1 MTRII
6 RIILIEG
13 YICIVKKII
22 FLLALFMLLKPA
34 FPVIDYVVNYDYI
47 SKVLCVNKAKPKLQC
62 NGKCH
67 LMKEL
72 AKSSESET
80 PISSD
85 KKMASQQCEVLFLE
99 EIKSFKIAPIYFFET
114 QQVNTNY
121 SNLYFRLNSA
131 SVFRPPIFIS

>member
-1 MTRII
+1 MKT
-6 RIILIEG
+6 
-13 YICIVKKII
+13 YICIVKKIL
-22 FLLALFMLLKPA
+22 FLLALFMLLKPVL
-34 FPVIDYVVNYDYI
+34 PVVDYVVNYEYI
-47 SKVLCVNKAKPKLQC
+47 STVLCENKAKPKMEC

-72 AKSSESET
+72 AKTSENEA

-85 KKMASQQCEVLFLE
+85 KKIASQQFEVLFLE
-99 EIKSFKIAPIYFFET
+99 EIKSIKITPIYLFEKQT
-114 QQVNTNY
+114 ANSNY

>member
-1 MTRII
+1 
-6 RIILIEG
+6 
-13 YICIVKKII
+13 
-22 FLLALFMLLKPA
+22 MLLKPA
-34 FPVIDYVVNYDYI
+34 LPVIDYVINYEYI

-62 NGKCH
+62 SGKCH

-72 AKSSESET
+72 AKSSEKEA

-85 KKMASQQCEVLFLE
+85 KKMASQQYEVLFLE
-99 EIKSFKIAPIYFFET
+99 EIKLFKVTPIYFFET
-114 QQVNTNY
+114 QKTNSDY

>member
-1 MTRII
+1 MKA
-6 RIILIEG
+6 
-13 YICIVKKII
+13 YICVVKNIL
-22 FLLALFMLLKPA
+22 FLLALFMLLKPVL
-34 FPVIDYVVNYDYI
+34 PVIDYVVNYEYI
-47 SKVLCVNKAKPKLQC
+47 SKVLCVNKAKPKMHC

-72 AKSSESET
+72 AKTSENEA

-85 KKMASQQCEVLFLE
+85 KKVPSRQFEVLFLE
-99 EIKSFKIAPIYFFET
+99 EIKSFKIAPVYFFET
-114 QQVNTNY
+114 EKTNSNY

>member
-1 MTRII
+1 
-6 RIILIEG
+6 
-13 YICIVKKII
+13 
-22 FLLALFMLLKPA
+22 MLLKPA
-34 FPVIDYVVNYDYI
+34 LPVIDYVVNYEFI
-47 SKVLCVNKAKPKLQC
+47 SKVLCINKTKPKMEC

-72 AKSSESET
+72 AKSSEKEA

-85 KKMASQQCEVLFLE
+85 KKMASQQYEVLFLE
-99 EIKSFKIAPIYFFET
+99 EIKLFKVTPIYFFET
-114 QQVNTNY
+114 QKTNSDY

>member
-1 MTRII
+1 MKS
-6 RIILIEG
+6 
-13 YICIVKKII
+13 YICVVKNVL
-22 FLLALFMLLKPA
+22 FLLALFMLLKPVL
-34 FPVIDYVVNYDYI
+34 PVIDYVVNYEYI
-47 SKVLCVNKAKPKLQC
+47 SKVLCVNKAKPKMHC

-72 AKSSESET
+72 AKTSENDA

-85 KKMASQQCEVLFLE
+85 KKVPSRQFEVLFLE
-99 EIKSFKIAPIYFFET
+99 EIKSFKIAPVYFLET
-114 QQVNTNY
+114 EKTNSNY